1 MAVNTP
7 VTPTWMG
14 REVMAVAENDCRFI
28 RGITKKLGDEF
39 KEGGVKLGATV
50 GVRLP
55 WRPTVTRGQA
65 FSAQAYA
72 EQVVYVTITDQVNI
86 GWGYSSI
93 QGTLEIQ
100 DAYERMVNPAAAQL
114 ANTWDSDAL
123 SRLYKDVWQSRGT
136 PGTVP
141 VANSTY
147 YNAAVDLTTISAV
160 PKDSRYMVV
169 NGLMGAA
176 IANANV
182 TLFKAIPEALW
193 KEGQIAGP
201 ALGWKE
207 WWEDVNVY
215 PHTYGTYSGTP
226 IVNGASQTGATLV
239 TSGWGS
245 GVSTLNQGDTFTIGS
260 GATTVWSTNVQSH
273 NNTQIAQV
281 FVVKQT
287 ISDTTG
293 AMTIAIDP
301 PIITSGGLQN
311 VVASPANSATIN
323 MTGASAVVS
332 PQGLGF
338 HKSAFVMASAT
349 PMMPNQGKARIFKR
363 NGIAIRMW
371 EGSDIMTD
379 QHPSR
384 IDSFSGYRTIRAD
397 WAERIQS

>member
-14 REVMAVAENDCRFI
+14 REVLAVAENDCRFV
-28 RGITKKLGDEF
+28 RGIMRKNAADF
-39 KEGGVKLGATV
+39 KEAGVKLGATV

-65 FSAQAYA
+65 FQAQDYT
-72 EQVVYVTITDQVNI
+72 ETVVYVTITDQVNV

-100 DAYERMVNPAAAQL
+100 DAYERMVNPAAATL
-114 ANTWDSDAL
+114 ANTWDYDAL
-123 SRLYKDVWQSRGT
+123 SRLYKDVYFSRGT

-141 VANSTY
+141 VSNTTY
-147 YNAAVDLTTISAV
+147 TNLSVDLTSIAAV
-160 PKDSRYMVV
+160 PKDSRVMLV
-169 NGLMGAA
+169 NALMGAA

-182 TLFKAIPEALW
+182 TLFKVPESLWQDGKIASNALQW
-193 KEGQIAGP
+193 KD
-201 ALGWKE
+201 
-207 WWEDVNVY
+207 WWEDVNIFS
-215 PHTYGTYSGTP
+215 HTYGTYSGTP
-226 IVNGASQTGATLV
+226 IVNGASQTGTSLI

-245 GVSTLNQGDTFTIGS
+245 GVSNLNAGDTFTIGS
-260 GATTVWSTNVQSH
+260 GATAVIAVNVQSRGSV
-273 NNTQIAQV
+273 NIPQS
-281 FVVKQT
+281 FRVVSN

-293 AMTIAIDP
+293 AMTITIDP
-301 PIITSGGLQN
+301 PIITSGRLQT

-323 MTGASAVVS
+323 VSGATGAVS

-338 HKSAFVMASAT
+338 HKSAFVMASAA
-349 PMMPNQGKARIFKR
+349 PMMPNQGKAKIFKR
-363 NGIAIRMW
+363 NGYAIRMW

-384 IDSFSGYRTIRAD
+384 LDSFTGYRTLRND
-397 WAERIQS
+397 WAGRIQS